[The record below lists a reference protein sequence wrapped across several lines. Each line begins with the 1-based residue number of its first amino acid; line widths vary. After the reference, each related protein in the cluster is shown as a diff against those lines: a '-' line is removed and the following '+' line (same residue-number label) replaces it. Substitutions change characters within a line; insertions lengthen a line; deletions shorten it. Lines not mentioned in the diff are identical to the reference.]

1 MKYLLFLLLSVTII
15 SCSTTKIYLVRHAEK
30 NGTTSNA
37 DLKTPEGFTR
47 ANMLRDTL
55 QKYRLT
61 NIFSTNTPRTIHT
74 AEPTA
79 VAQNLRVIIY
89 ANGDS
94 LVDKLLLQKN
104 KKFLIVAHSNTLP
117 NIIWHTKLTPCFG
130 LSIADND
137 FSNFF
142 VIIKKWRWG
151 KPKLTLVQKRYGLQ

>member
-1 MKYLLFLLLSVTII
+1 MKSILFFAITISMF

-55 QKYRLT
+55 QNFRLT
-61 NIFSTNTPRTIHT
+61 NVYSTNTPRTIHT

-79 VAQNLRVIIY
+79 IAQNLQVIIY

-94 LVDKLLLQKN
+94 LVDKLLQQKN
-104 KKFLIVAHSNTLP
+104 KNFLLVGHSNTIP
-117 NIIWHTKLTPCFG
+117 NIIRHAKLNPGFEG
-130 LSIADND
+130 NLADND

-142 VIIKKWRWG
+142 VIVKKRRWG
-151 KPKLTLVQKRYGLQ
+151 KEKIRLLKKRYGVQ